1 MTVIVDIRK
10 RHAKKALL
18 IVYKAHQNYEISNG
32 YAYNAKLYIYIY
44 IYYIYIHAC
53 VLLCI
58 VHITDRGWLRRIQ
71 LLT

>member
-44 IYYIYIHAC
+44 IYIIYTYMRVCFCASCTLQIEAGC
-53 VLLCI
+53 V
-58 VHITDRGWLRRIQ
+58 GYSF
-71 LLT
+71 